1 VPPFVL
7 SLSSG
12 PWIRL
17 YGFNSEIVLNAQLQ
31 TILSLLEY
39 ATATGDTSASALV
52 SQLTASV
59 QRLLPRFD
67 TGDWSLYELGGGY
80 ASLGYQKFVTDLLR
94 KLATKTGDP
103 FWTATS
109 QRFHAYYYDPPQ
121 VTQPATPPTVWPQ
134 PADGYL
140 DTTTISITLSM
151 RASVTVALAGKVSTY
166 RWAAGTHTLT
176 WKPPDG
182 LQPGTYPVQA
192 SAVSYAGHRQTATL
206 APVVVQWDT
215 QPPPLTASLAGSTL
229 SWQSTD
235 AGTPW
240 LDLAVDLVD
249 PSGVNPPQTI
259 ELGRLPTTGSMTL
272 TLPPGT
278 WQATLRATNSA
289 ALTTPYLLGTFTQAG

>member
-1 VPPFVL
+1 
-7 SLSSG
+7 
-12 PWIRL
+12 
-17 YGFNSEIVLNAQLQ
+17 
-31 TILSLLEY
+31 
-39 ATATGDTSASALV
+39 
-52 SQLTASV
+52 
-59 QRLLPRFD
+59 
-67 TGDWSLYELGGGY
+67 
-80 ASLGYQKFVTDLLR
+80 
-94 KLATKTGDP
+94 
-103 FWTATS
+103 
-109 QRFHAYYYDPPQ
+109 
-121 VTQPATPPTVWPQ
+121 
-134 PADGYL
+134 
-140 DTTTISITLSM
+140 
-151 RASVTVALAGKVSTY
+151 
-166 RWAAGTHTLT
+166 
-176 WKPPDG
+176 
-182 LQPGTYPVQA
+182 
-192 SAVSYAGHRQTATL
+192 VSYAGPRQTATL